1 MIKQAILGR
10 LLNATGVGP
19 AMNLLKQRSLTE
31 GIIGRGE
38 IPKLVSDLA
47 KTTSKVEKL
56 APEHAAIV
64 KKINKIQDV
73 WFFKKLRQRRLPD
86 LVKKKRELSDSLIA
100 QQALQGAGTKAIGR
114 AENKLQKLTE
124 SLPGQT
130 ADVKNLYGT
139 LLAGGGL
146 AAAGHYGSKA
156 LDQEEE
162 KPL

>member
-19 AMNLLKQRSLTE
+19 VMNLLKQRSLTE

-47 KTTSKVEKL
+47 KTTSKVDKL
-56 APEHAAIV
+56 APQHAAIV
-64 KKINKIQDV
+64 EKINKLQDV
-73 WFFKKLRQRRLPD
+73 WLFKKFRQRPLPD
-86 LVKKKRELSDSLIA
+86 LVKKEQALSDSLTA
-100 QQALQGAGTKAIGR
+100 QQALQRAGTKSIGR
-114 AENKLQKLTE
+114 AENKLQKLKD
-124 SLPGQT
+124 SLQGQT